1 MPEASILQN
10 VLMQI
15 FRQAIKVELD
25 SVVHEAAH
33 CKLNTSRGTHM
44 SYSLS

>member
-25 SVVHEAAH
+25 SVVHKAAH
-33 CKLNTSRGTHM
+33 CRLSTSKGSCM